1 MALLW
6 MNGAPSMAQWTGW
19 LELVAEQA
27 VLAVALL
34 VVFDGCR
41 RLARDGFSRRA
52 ALMVALGLLLPVAD
66 AAMSLRLVKS
76 VQALQVEKMAA
87 VALHGREPAG
97 GWENAASSPQA
108 RSALSE
114 QAATVAYL
122 FQGQHI
128 DVLDA
133 AGARTPFAPAPDQE
147 RAREQFVRDEK
158 GAEDSA
164 RSAWEYGVRL
174 FAGAAAFMLAGV
186 ATGARQRRRR

>member
-1 MALLW
+1 MT
-6 MNGAPSMAQWTGW
+6 QWIGW
-19 LELVAEQA
+19 LELVAEEA
-27 VLAVALL
+27 VLVVAFL

-41 RLARDGFSRRA
+41 RLARNRFSRRA

-66 AAMSLRLVKS
+66 AALSMRLVRS
-76 VQALQVEKMAA
+76 VQRLQSEKLAA

-97 GWENAASSPQA
+97 GWAAAASSPEA

-128 DVLDA
+128 EVLDP
-133 AGARTPFAPAPDQE
+133 AGARLRFVPAPDQE

-158 GAEDSA
+158 GAEDTA
-164 RSAWEYGVRL
+164 RSGFEHGMRL
-174 FAGAAAFMLAGV
+174 FIAAVVFMMAGV
-186 ATGARQRRRR
+186 VVGWRQRR